1 MTGCERIIKEG
12 ILSIF
17 FESETICGFYVD
29 EKKKRWSNIHF
40 VLLYRVEH
48 IFIDNYL

>member
-29 EKKKRWSNIHF
+29 EKRSVGQISTS
-40 VLLYRVEH
+40 YYY
-48 IFIDNYL
+48 IG